1 VLNEAKLDALER
13 NAENGN
19 AQFIDWA
26 MHKLSDQEQLAYA
39 RKMQECMDARSVRDG
54 SLPRLTLVTESNERH
69 TVLKEIAS
77 DRIVTGQER
86 LQSPQFWLNPIEHKI
101 LYRRTSNS
109 L

>member
-1 VLNEAKLDALER
+1 MLNEAKLDALER

-39 RKMQECMDARSVRDG
+39 RKMKQCMDARSLGDG
-54 SLPRLTLVTESNERH
+54 SLPRLTLVTESDKRH
-69 TVLKEIAS
+69 TILKEIAS
-77 DRIVTGQER
+77 DRIVTGHER
-86 LQSPQFWLNPIEHKI
+86 LQSPQFWLTPIEHKI